1 MLSGARWEEKQVASR
16 YWTRK
21 STKVYRHIMYCQVHE
36 LIQWQLEGASDVA
49 KAPLRPLWRLASS
62 YWQLHYGNI
71 RREAVAEKP
80 RKLLAQTLPECGRRI
95 VGPLAKRPREALLV
109 AEPDGKS
116 NLFNGARGA
125 TQQVDGLLAPHIVLQ
140 LLQ

>member
-36 LIQWQLEGASDVA
+36 LVEWQLEGAS
-49 KAPLRPLWRLASS
+49 
-62 YWQLHYGNI
+62 WQLHYGNI

-95 VGPLAKRPREALLV
+95 VGPLAERPREALLV
-109 AEPDGKS
+109 VESDGKCH
-116 NLFNGARGA
+116 LFDGARSA
-125 TQQVDGLLAPHIVLQ
+125 TQHLNGLLASYIVLQ
-140 LLQ
+140 LLQRRAFVRH

>member
-62 YWQLHYGNI
+62 YWQLHYGNA

-80 RKLLAQTLPECGRRI
+80 RKLQSFMDCFEARAICWGQTG
-95 VGPLAKRPREALLV
+95 
-109 AEPDGKS
+109 
-116 NLFNGARGA
+116 
-125 TQQVDGLLAPHIVLQ
+125 
-140 LLQ
+140 